1 MVGCTMATTFS
12 GRSST
17 TQGPVSAV
25 ESPFRSRKT
34 LQVLRRG
41 ENVVRIYWRGAS
53 GGMGEGL
60 RGTGAGS

>member
-17 TQGPVSAV
+17 TQDP
-25 ESPFRSRKT
+25 SRRWRVH
-34 LQVLRRG
+34 LGQGRLCRG